1 MEQFYLG
8 YPNSSWN
15 TTTAG
20 GYGPHFWP
28 GDQVQTF
35 LKAYL
40 IIVCKS
46 LTGELYLTWKI
57 WSWQWKMPILYTLVK
72 YKDIDI
78 DVGSVVDVNSR
89 MFLMLKFTQGFEA
102 EV

>member
-1 MEQFYLG
+1 
-8 YPNSSWN
+8 
-15 TTTAG
+15 
-20 GYGPHFWP
+20 
-28 GDQVQTF
+28 
-35 LKAYL
+35 
-40 IIVCKS
+40 
-46 LTGELYLTWKI
+46 
-57 WSWQWKMPILYTLVK
+57 MPILYTLVK